1 MPCDQDHVPARLAV
15 YPGSFDPVTNG
26 HLDIIWRA
34 AALFDEVCVAVLDNT
49 GKTPLL
55 PVEERVRLI
64 EQSVQAHPR
73 IRVDHFSGLLVD
85 YLALCGSSIVVRGI
99 RDAADLSSEW
109 QMAALNRDLR
119 PSTETV
125 FLPSRISFAHVSSSR
140 VREIAA
146 LGGNVSRFVPAHVA
160 ARLRIQ

>member
-1 MPCDQDHVPARLAV
+1 MPFDEEHAPARIAV

-26 HLDIIWRA
+26 HLDIVWRA
-34 AALFDEVCVAVLDNT
+34 AALFDEVRVAVLDNT

-55 PVEERVRLI
+55 SVEERVRLI
-64 EQSVQAHPR
+64 EQSVHAWPR
-73 IRVDHFSGLLVD
+73 VCVDHFSGLLVD
-85 YLALCGSSIVVRGI
+85 YLSLCGASVVVRGI

-119 PSTETV
+119 KSTETV
-125 FLPSRISFAHVSSSR
+125 FLPSHLEFSHVSSSR

-146 LGGNVSRFVPAHVA
+146 LGGDVSHFVPEHVA
-160 ARLRIQ
+160 ARLRIK